1 MTIYLFGWFINL
13 HLFLCDSLVIL
24 VQVNIRLVDAD
35 DGLVQQSVCLL
46 DVLGHHLKVQEMV
59 LL

>member
-13 HLFLCDSLVIL
+13 HLFLSDGLVIL
-24 VQVNIRLVDAD
+24 VQMNIRLVDAD
-35 DGLVQQSVCLL
+35 DGLVQQSVCFL
-46 DVLGHHLKVQEMV
+46 DVLGHHLKVQDMV